1 MSGDSWLGVVLLVAA
16 LVVLVVVTA
25 AEAGVV
31 FVDRLRLRAFA
42 TRGTPGAASLDTHIQ
57 ERRALLGSLA
67 VARNT
72 AVVLGIA
79 VGTFLVLRETG
90 LTWLALAATM
100 GGALL
105 ALVVLEA
112 VPRVLVAS
120 SPERWGVRLLPAMR
134 VFRIL
139 FGLPARLLD
148 LAAGALLRLR
158 GREERGEQPD
168 EASEEEEELLRLVE
182 MREGNGGVE
191 NGELAMVR
199 RIANMVDRAVR
210 EIMVPRIDMVAA
222 EADASMEE
230 VLRLVLERGY
240 SRIPLYE
247 ETIDNVVGVVYAK
260 DILKYLADG
269 RRPASLRDIA
279 RPPYFIPEGKHVD
292 ELLAELR
299 EHKIHIAIVVDEYG
313 GTAGLATIEDVLE
326 EIVGEIQD
334 EYDREEAI
342 VQRISDAE
350 AIMDARVSLDE
361 LNELFSLQIQGED
374 FDTLGGFVYHQ
385 LGRMPAPGDEVRTD
399 GLTLRVLSVAGRRI
413 KKVRVMKT
421 APVTVADEGGKDAS

>member
-1 MSGDSWLGVVLLVAA
+1 MSSDSWIGVVLLAAA
-16 LVVLVVVTA
+16 LVVLVIATA

-31 FVDRLRLRAFA
+31 FSSRLRLRAFA
-42 TRGTPGAASLDTHIQ
+42 TKDTPGAASLDMYIQ
-57 ERRALLGSLA
+57 ERGTLLASLA
-67 VARNT
+67 VARDI

-79 VGTFLVLRETG
+79 VGTFLVLRETA

-100 GGALL
+100 AGALL
-105 ALVVLEA
+105 ALVVLKTA
-112 VPRVLVAS
+112 PRLLVAR
-120 SPERWGVRLLPAMR
+120 SPERWGLRLLPAMS
-134 VFRIL
+134 VFRML

-148 LAAGALLRLR
+148 VRAGAVLRLR
-158 GREERGEQPD
+158 GRTEGGEHSLN
-168 EASEEEEELLRLVE
+168 ASEEEEELIRQVE

-191 NGELAMVR
+191 NGELAMIR

-222 EADASMEE
+222 EADATVDE
-230 VLRLVLERGY
+230 VLRLVVERGY

-269 RRPASLRDIA
+269 RRPPSLQDIA

-334 EYDREEAI
+334 EYDREEAT
-342 VQRISDAE
+342 VERLSDTE
-350 AIMDARVSLDE
+350 AILDARVGLDE
-361 LNELFSLQIQGED
+361 MNELFALEIEGED
-374 FDTLGGFVYHQ
+374 FDTVGGFVYHQ
-385 LGRMPAPGDEVRTD
+385 LGRMPAPGDEVQTD
-399 GLTLRVLSVAGRRI
+399 GLTLRVLSVLGRRI
-413 KKVRVMKT
+413 KKVRIAKT
-421 APVTVADEGGKDAS
+421 AEAKAADERGKDED